1 MKDYAICTAILV
13 ACGFAA
19 TAYCEAA
26 RNFFRD
32 ASSGLEFVSDGWTVR
47 SDGARGFVSLKAG
60 DSEFLHSDESRGA
73 FAFQKGEKWFIAFPD
88 RGNLSHDDQ
97 VGRVGYAADG
107 VNLVRIS
114 PDWHRPEFELYLGAN
129 EKQDQRVFLFLGP
142 DVAFVRAGGFVDTS
156 RSWVQTI
163 VTAQDRRSA
172 RVREALVVHRSGCAL
187 VVKSTRSTKGTK
199 GDDLPPPE
207 FEVGAVKDPS
217 GQERLTIAFPC
228 KGFVANSYQFAVE
241 ATPRQE
247 NFLYCPRFDVRSSD
261 DPADGKPFQGATN
274 GVGNPIYGRDT
285 KLDFGLIFGW
295 LGEKPFNGYA
305 ELEVVHSLG
314 QRHFYQKVPIRNAAP
329 PSVPPP
335 SRRLDRGRPAPDSA
349 GRMPAEL
356 PAGRWRYSEK
366 PIRVQFEPKFH
377 LPGVSEL
384 WGRLVDGDGRLVW
397 VNRYRMA
404 YDWEGYKPAIRV
416 EPDFK
421 EFWDATLAELRA
433 TPLAAETERVKR
445 FEDHPKFEI
454 YDVTFNGWNKQRIH
468 AMLFVPRNARK
479 PLPAIVTAHPGT
491 TGFGV
496 DKRPDGTYGSELRQD
511 PRFVTLVPLIR
522 GHAPDAKDIPF
533 NPPWWGPLNARD
545 TYVARS
551 WYCAMV
557 RATDYLATRPEL
569 VDMKRVVASGGSQGG
584 ALALVTAALDPRV
597 AVCLSDCPACCQP
610 QEIME
615 NYPSFGPSRGQ
626 VPPGQTLQDV
636 ESMLSYY
643 NPVNFCPWI
652 KCPTY
657 VGSNIGDLTVHSLG
671 PLAAYH
677 NLTGL
682 GAGQKAFYPGFTHS
696 HGSGPGLGVKS
707 REWLERIGGAL
718 PEEPPRK

>member
-1 MKDYAICTAILV
+1 MKECVLCTTLLLV
-13 ACGFAA
+13 CGLAR
-19 TAYCEAA
+19 TASCEAA
-26 RNFFRD
+26 KNLFRD
-32 ASSGLEFVSDGWTVR
+32 TGKGLEFVSDGWAVR
-47 SDGARGFVSLKAG
+47 SDGARGFVSLTVG

-73 FAFQKGEKWFIAFPD
+73 FAFQKGGKWFTAFPD

-107 VNLVRIS
+107 LNLVRIS

-129 EKQDQRVFLFLGP
+129 EKEDQRVFLFLGP

-156 RSWVQTI
+156 RSWVRTI
-163 VTAQDRRSA
+163 VTARDLHMRPA

-199 GDDLPPPE
+199 GEDLSPAE
-207 FEVGAVKDPS
+207 FEVGAMKGPS
-217 GQERLTIAFPC
+217 GQERLAIAFPC
-228 KGFVANSYQFAVE
+228 KGFVANSYQFIVE
-241 ATPRQE
+241 TTPRQE
-247 NFLYCPRFDVRSSD
+247 NFVYCPRFDVTSSD

-285 KLDFGLIFGW
+285 KLDFGLTFDW

-314 QRHFYQKVPIRNAAP
+314 QPHFSQKVPIANAAP
-329 PSVPPP
+329 PK
-335 SRRLDRGRPAPDSA
+335 G
-349 GRMPAEL
+349 
-356 PAGRWRYSEK
+356 EK
-366 PIRVQFEPKFH
+366 SGIRVQFQPKFH
-377 LPGVSEL
+377 LPGVSEV

-404 YDWEGYKPAIRV
+404 HDWEGYKPAIRV
-416 EPDFK
+416 EPDFRQ
-421 EFWDATLAELRA
+421 FWDATLAALRA
-433 TPLAAETERVKR
+433 VPLEAETERVKR
-445 FEDHPKFEI
+445 YEDHPKFEI

-468 AMLFVPRNARK
+468 AMLFVPRNARR

-496 DKRPDGTYGSELRQD
+496 AKRLDGTYGSELRQD

-522 GHAPDAKDIPF
+522 GHAPDARDIPF
-533 NPPWWGPLNARD
+533 NHPWWGPLDARD
-545 TYVARS
+545 TYAARS

-557 RATDYLATRPEL
+557 RAMDYLATRPEL
-569 VDMKRVVASGGSQGG
+569 VDMNRVVASGGSQGG
-584 ALALVTAALDPRV
+584 ALALVTAALDSRV

-610 QEIME
+610 QEIMG

-626 VPPGQTLQDV
+626 VPPGQMLQDL
-636 ESMLSYY
+636 ERMLSYY

-657 VGSNIGDLTVHSLG
+657 VGSNIGDLTVHSMG

-682 GAGQKAFYPGFTHS
+682 GAEQKAFYPGFTHA

-707 REWLERIGGAL
+707 REWLGKLGGAL
-718 PEEPPRK
+718 PEAPSRKQ